1 MRWDAW
7 FQAQDEPPIPAQIR
21 PSLNTNLKAA
31 TTAYDY
37 CTHQQPGGAFGHH
50 NPCPGG
56 HRQGSAVRR
65 QDGGS
70 PGLLRRRGFG
80 LRESGT
86 NADSS
91 PGFADA
97 DSEWDGLRFSSE
109 YQLARMAAEP
119 HGPGRALGHH
129 RAPFPPKIPLPGSDS
144 RT

>member
-1 MRWDAW
+1 M
-7 FQAQDEPPIPAQIR
+7 
-21 PSLNTNLKAA
+21 A
-31 TTAYDY
+31 TTIRVRGVTARVAPFGVR
-37 CTHQQPGGAFGHH
+37 TAAHPGSSGGAD
-50 NPCPGG
+50 
-56 HRQGSAVRR
+56 SAC
-65 QDGGS
+65 
-70 PGLLRRRGFG
+70 
-80 LRESGT
+80 GT
-86 NADSS
+86 KADSS